1 MSRSDAEV
9 RLTASAEAPPLK
21 TADTTDAVRLKPDAA
36 SVALQLEQLA
46 DRTDLSPDD
55 VRAIVSAATRL
66 YANAS
71 TQAGLELPPLTPDVS
86 TTDAVTLAC
95 ALIRS
100 HNLTPFD
107 MAMWFGRGVRHP

>member
-1 MSRSDAEV
+1 MSPCV
-9 RLTASAEAPPLK
+9 TAAQ
-21 TADTTDAVRLKPDAA
+21 
-36 SVALQLEQLA
+36 LQQLVE
-46 DRTDLSPDD
+46 RTDLSPDD
-55 VRAIVSAATRL
+55 VRDIVSAATRL

-71 TQAGLELPPLTPDVS
+71 TRAGRELPPLTPDVS

-107 MAMWFGRGVRHP
+107 MAMWFGRGARQE

>member
-1 MSRSDAEV
+1 MMKVARYLSRSDAV
-9 RLTASAEAPPLK
+9 
-21 TADTTDAVRLKPDAA
+21 DRLKADATA
-36 SVALQLEQLA
+36 TAAQLEQLP
-46 DRTDLSPDD
+46 DRTDLSPED

-107 MAMWFGRGVRHP
+107 MAMWFGRGARHP

>member
-1 MSRSDAEV
+1 MSPSEE
-9 RLTASAEAPPLK
+9 TE
-21 TADTTDAVRLKPDAA
+21 VRLKPDTTIKE
-36 SVALQLEQLA
+36 LEQLA
-46 DRTDLSPDD
+46 DRTDLSAED

-107 MAMWFGRGVRHP
+107 MAMWFGRGARQE

>member
-1 MSRSDAEV
+1 MSPSNE
-9 RLTASAEAPPLK
+9 TE
-21 TADTTDAVRLKPDAA
+21 VRLKPDTTEGGRLKPDTT
-36 SVALQLEQLA
+36 SVVSQLEQLGERA
-46 DRTDLSPDD
+46 DLSPDD
-55 VRAIVSAATRL
+55 VQAIVSAATRL

-71 TQAGLELPPLTPDVS
+71 TQAGLELPPLTSDVS

-107 MAMWFGRGVRHP
+107 MAMWFGRGARQE

>member
-1 MSRSDAEV
+1 MSPSEE
-9 RLTASAEAPPLK
+9 TE
-21 TADTTDAVRLKPDAA
+21 VRLKPDTTIKE
-36 SVALQLEQLA
+36 LEQLA
-46 DRTDLSPDD
+46 DPTDLSAED

-107 MAMWFGRGVRHP
+107 MAMWFGRGARQD

>member
-1 MSRSDAEV
+1 MSPSDI
-9 RLTASAEAPPLK
+9 RLTSSARAPEVK
-21 TADTTDAVRLKPDAA
+21 KPD
-36 SVALQLEQLA
+36 STIRELEQLA
-46 DRTDLSPDD
+46 QRTDLSPDD

-71 TQAGLELPPLTPDVS
+71 EQAGRELPPLTPDVT

-100 HNLTPFD
+100 HDLTPFD
-107 MAMWFGRGVRHP
+107 MAMWFGRGAKQD

>member
-9 RLTASAEAPPLK
+9 RLTADA
-21 TADTTDAVRLKPDAA
+21 TATAA
-36 SVALQLEQLA
+36 QIEQLA

-71 TQAGLELPPLTPDVS
+71 TQAGRELPPLTPDVS

-100 HNLTPFD
+100 HDLTPFD
-107 MAMWFGRGVRHP
+107 MAMWFGRGARQE

>member
-9 RLTASAEAPPLK
+9 RLK
-21 TADTTDAVRLKPDAA
+21 ADTTDAVRLKPDTTEGARLK
-36 SVALQLEQLA
+36 VDTTIKELEQLA
-46 DRTDLSPDD
+46 ERTDLSPDD
-55 VRAIVSAATRL
+55 VQAIVSAATRL

-107 MAMWFGRGVRHP
+107 MAMWFGRGARQE